1 MRLVSAAAL
10 LVAFALV
17 VAGCGGDNLALCN
30 GCTSPTPA
38 ASLTETPTAT
48 PVATPT
54 ATPIL

>member
-1 MRLVSAAAL
+1 MRLVSAAGLLAAL
-10 LVAFALV
+10 ALV

-30 GCTSPTPA
+30 GCTTPTPA

-54 ATPIL
+54 TTPTL